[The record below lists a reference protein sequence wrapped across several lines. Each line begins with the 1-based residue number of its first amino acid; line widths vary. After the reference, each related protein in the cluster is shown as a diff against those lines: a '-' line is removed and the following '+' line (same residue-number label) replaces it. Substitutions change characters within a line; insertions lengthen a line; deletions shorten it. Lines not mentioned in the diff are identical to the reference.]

1 MKLALGTAQFG
12 MQYGIAN
19 SDIKLGLDDIY
30 KILET
35 AKNNGIDTLDT
46 AFRYGESEK
55 NLGRVGAKNWKV
67 ISKLHSLDINTKN
80 VYESTNE
87 IVEKSLS
94 NLKIENLEALLI
106 HDVNLLKQDY
116 GDNVW
121 RALENLKQD
130 RVINKLG
137 ISIYQPDD
145 LNILYD
151 RYDFN
156 IIQCPI
162 SVLDRR
168 INRSDLL
175 SRINQDGKELHARSI
190 FLQGLLLMNSSE
202 RPRKFNKWKS
212 LWQTWE
218 NWLDQNGISAL
229 EACISYVYKLKE
241 VKQVIVGV
249 DSLSQLNEIISSIK
263 TIGKSNNLNLPSELD
278 IEDDLILNPSNWK
291 NL

>member
-12 MQYGIAN
+12 LQYGIAN
-19 SDIKLGLDDIY
+19 SNIKLSLDDIY

-46 AFRYGESEK
+46 AFQYGESQK

-67 ISKLHSLDINTKN
+67 ISKLHTLDINTKN
-80 VYESTNE
+80 VYESTYKV
-87 IVEKSLS
+87 VEKSLS
-94 NLKIENLEALLI
+94 NLKIEKLEALLI

-121 RALENLKQD
+121 RALEDLKQD
-130 RVINKLG
+130 GVIDKLG
-137 ISIYQPDD
+137 ISIYQPED

-168 INRSDLL
+168 INSSDLL
-175 SRINQDGKELHARSI
+175 SRINKDGKELHARSI
-190 FLQGLLLMNSSE
+190 FLQGLLLMNNSD
-202 RPRKFNKWKS
+202 RPRGFNKWKS
-212 LWQTWE
+212 LWQIWE
-218 NWLDQNGISAL
+218 DWLDQNGISSL
-229 EACISYVYKLKE
+229 EACISYVYKMKE
-241 VKQVIVGV
+241 VKKVIVGV
-249 DSLSQLNEIISSIK
+249 DSLSQLNEIISSLK
-263 TIGKSNNLNLPSELD
+263 NIGKFNNLNFPSQLD
-278 IEDDLILNPSNWK
+278 IEDGLLLNPSNWK

>member
-19 SDIKLGLDDIY
+19 SDIKLSLDDIH

-46 AFRYGESEK
+46 AFQYGESQK
-55 NLGRVGAKNWKV
+55 ILGRVGAKNWKV
-67 ISKLHSLDINTKN
+67 ISKLHTLDINTKN
-80 VYESTNE
+80 VYESTHK

-94 NLKIENLEALLI
+94 NLKIEKLEALLI

-116 GDNVW
+116 GDNIW
-121 RALENLKQD
+121 RALEDLKQD
-130 RVINKLG
+130 GVIDKLG
-137 ISIYQPDD
+137 ISIYQPED

-168 INRSDLL
+168 INSSDLL
-175 SRINQDGKELHARSI
+175 NRINKDGKELHARSI
-190 FLQGLLLMNSSE
+190 FLQGLLLMNNSD
-202 RPRKFNKWKS
+202 RPRGFNKWKS
-212 LWQTWE
+212 LWLIWE
-218 NWLDQNGISAL
+218 DWLDQNGISSL
-229 EACISYVYKLKE
+229 EACISYVYKMKE
-241 VKQVIVGV
+241 VKKVIVGV
-249 DSLSQLNEIISSIK
+249 DSLSQLDEIISSLK
-263 TIGKSNNLNLPSELD
+263 NIGKFNNLNFPNQLD
-278 IEDDLILNPSNWK
+278 IEDGLLLNPSNWK